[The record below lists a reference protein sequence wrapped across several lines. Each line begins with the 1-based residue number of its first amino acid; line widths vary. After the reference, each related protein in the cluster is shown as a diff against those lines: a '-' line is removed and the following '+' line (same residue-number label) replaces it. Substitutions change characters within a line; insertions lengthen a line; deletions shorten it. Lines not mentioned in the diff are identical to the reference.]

1 MPQVLGALPPV
12 WAIWTALLAPGPQP
26 QAQPDQASGEESGRW
41 KLALLDTPSPCPST
55 SQIHTPKHE
64 CWCCVQPKA
73 SPTVQLRL
81 QDKGGQDKACCLLG
95 AGEIH
100 FLLTVVLHGCQPG
113 EQDVKEESHN
123 DKTDEE

>member
-1 MPQVLGALPPV
+1 MEARSAGHPLTLSLNLPN
-12 WAIWTALLAPGPQP
+12 T
-26 QAQPDQASGEESGRW
+26 
-41 KLALLDTPSPCPST
+41 
-55 SQIHTPKHE
+55 HTPKHE